1 MSERE
6 AQVGQASRR
15 RAERAPSVQILAT
28 SSSRL
33 AVLLLT
39 ALTGFSGLV
48 YEVTWEKV
56 LATLLGSH
64 SEATAAVLGLFLGG
78 LALGYALLGRLT
90 RALVARARARGRPAR
105 VLLAYGCVEA
115 SIGVWALAFPA
126 LFRAAQTASLAV
138 PGGAAAGFVF
148 DVALSA
154 CLVLPPALLMGGTI
168 PMLTQALSRSLA
180 DATRLHALVYASNTL
195 GAFAGALA
203 AGYWLLP
210 TLGLVG
216 ALRAMAILNLAAG
229 AALAAFGWRGET
241 VPAEP
246 EGSAAPVRGLAA
258 FAAVALLS
266 GFAMMTLQTVL
277 IRLGALAFGAS
288 QFTFSL
294 VVSVFV
300 LSIALGSFAVSALRR
315 IPDWLLLANLWALV
329 VLLALL
335 HAGLGDATYWAH
347 RLRTLFAPHDEAAFA
362 SFQLASFVSLL
373 AVIVLPV
380 AVSGA
385 TLPLI
390 FHRLRREQGGLGHAA
405 GLLYGW
411 NTTGSLL
418 GALLGGYALL
428 HWLDLHAIYRLALA
442 ALAAAA
448 ALAMLRVLG
457 PGARSAAGAS
467 LVAAWAL
474 FALLPA
480 WSGERLSAG
489 LFRER
494 SATAATRLS
503 PDAFFAARRGVS
515 LLFYEDDPS
524 ASIAVKQWPLPGGGV
539 ERSIVTNGKPD
550 AGVVGDRVT
559 MALAGLVPAL
569 LAREPRRAFVVGY
582 GTGMSAAALASLDS
596 IESVEVAEI
605 SPAIVRAAPLFD
617 FANDAASRN
626 PKLQI
631 VRGDAFRMLSRSE
644 ERFDVIV
651 SVPSNPWVSGIE
663 MLYSVEFLNAAR
675 DHLSAGG
682 VHAQWFHVY
691 ETNAESIATVLRN
704 YAAVFEHV
712 AVWYGRGADLILL
725 GLRDPES
732 ALDLERIETRL
743 ARPDFARAL
752 KRIGISSLPALL
764 AHELLPLGVVHAT
777 ALPGE
782 LHTLLHPRLGY
793 SAARG
798 FFAGR
803 QGRLP
808 ITATKEAALAGQ
820 RGSLV
825 ARLGALRG
833 GALSAADRKALV
845 SETCRWRPV
854 ECTTL
859 LAAWLH
865 QAPGS
870 PELASLLQRVAM
882 LPEEGAPPDAAQL
895 APIAGLFGNGATE
908 SVTPLE
914 ALEATE
920 LFSRHYHHSAPFSR
934 AALAERFERCA
945 RDAKRRLACKRG
957 LALAEELLGPLRSER
972 GAEQG

>member
-1 MSERE
+1 MGR
-6 AQVGQASRR
+6 V
-15 RAERAPSVQILAT
+15 
-28 SSSRL
+28 

-39 ALTGFSGLV
+39 ALTGWSGLV
-48 YEVTWEKV
+48 YEVTWEKY

-90 RALVARARARGRPAR
+90 RALLARARTRGRPER
-105 VLLAYGCVEA
+105 VLLAYGCIEA
-115 SIGVWALAFPA
+115 SIGLWALAFPA
-126 LFRAAQTASLAV
+126 LFRTAQAASLAV
-138 PGGAAAGFVF
+138 PSGLATGFAF

-154 CLVLPPALLMGGTI
+154 CLVVPPAVLMGGTI

-180 DATRLHALVYASNTL
+180 DATRLHALVYASNTF
-195 GAFAGALA
+195 GAFAGALS

-210 TLGLVG
+210 TFGLVG
-216 ALRAMAILNLAAG
+216 ALRAMALVNLAAG
-229 AALAAFGWRGET
+229 AALVALGWRGERAL
-241 VPAEP
+241 AEP
-246 EGSAAPVRGLAA
+246 ESSAAPIPGLAA

-300 LSIALGSFAVSALRR
+300 LCIALGSFAVSALRR
-315 IPDWLLLANLWALV
+315 IPDWLLVANLWTLI
-329 VLLALL
+329 ALL
-335 HAGLGDATYWAH
+335 TLLYAGLEDATYWAH
-347 RLRTLFAPHDEAAFA
+347 RLRTLFAPNDAAAFA
-362 SFQLASFVSLL
+362 PFQLATFTSVL
-373 AVIVLPV
+373 AVIGLPV

-390 FHRLRREQGGLGHAA
+390 FHRLRREQGELGHAA

-411 NTTGSLL
+411 NTAGSLL

-428 HWLDLHAIYRLALA
+428 HWLDLHAIYRVALA
-442 ALAAAA
+442 ALATAA
-448 ALAMLRVLG
+448 ALAMPRVLG
-457 PGARSAAGAS
+457 RRARGTAGAA
-467 LVAAWAL
+467 LAVAWAL
-474 FALLPA
+474 LALLPA
-480 WSGERLSAG
+480 WSGERLAAG

-494 SATAATRLS
+494 SPTAATRLG
-503 PDAFFAARRGVS
+503 PDAFFAARRGIS

-524 ASIAVKQWPLPGGGV
+524 ASIAAKQWPLPGGGI
-539 ERSIVTNGKPD
+539 ERIIVTNGKPD
-550 AGVVGDRVT
+550 AGVVGDHVT

-569 LAREPRRAFVVGY
+569 LAREPRRAFVVGF
-582 GTGMSAAALASLDS
+582 GTGVSAGALGSIDS
-596 IESVEVAEI
+596 FESVEVAEI
-605 SPAIVRAAPLFD
+605 SPAVVRAAPLFD
-617 FANDAASRN
+617 FANDGASRN
-626 PKLQI
+626 PKLRI
-631 VRGDAFRMLSRSE
+631 VRGDAYRTLSRSDG
-644 ERFDVIV
+644 RFDVIV

-663 MLYSVEFLNAAR
+663 MLYSVEFLSAAR

-704 YAAVFEHV
+704 YAAVFDHV
-712 AVWYGRGADLILL
+712 AVWYGQGADLILL

-732 ALDLERIETRL
+732 ALDLRRIDARL
-743 ARPDFARAL
+743 GQPDFARGLA
-752 KRIGISSLPALL
+752 RIGIHSLPALL

-808 ITATKEAALAGQ
+808 ITATSEAALAGR

-825 ARLGALRG
+825 GRLGELRG
-833 GALSAADRKALV
+833 GALSEADREALV

-865 QAPGS
+865 EAPGS
-870 PELASLLQRVAM
+870 SVLASLLQRAAS
-882 LPEEGAPPDAAQL
+882 LPAEGSPPDAALVAPL
-895 APIAGLFGNGATE
+895 ALLFGDE
-908 SVTPLE
+908 STDPALPLE

-920 LFSRHYHHSAPFSR
+920 RFSLYYHHSAPFSR
-934 AALAERFERCA
+934 AALAALFDRCG
-945 RDAKRRLACKRG
+945 RDARRRTACERG
-957 LALAEELLGPLRSER
+957 LALAEELLGPLRSGREAAH
-972 GAEQG
+972 G